1 MGACCLVIES
11 FTMTDRDKLLER
23 LRLIEALYEG
33 GATPGE
39 RAAAAAARER
49 VRARLATLEPRDPP
63 VEYRFTLNNTW
74 SRRLF
79 VSLLR
84 RYGLR
89 PYRYNRQRH
98 TTVMVRVSRGF
109 VNETLWPEFQALDE
123 ALREHLDHQTES
135 IIQEAVAADASE
147 AEEVAEVRALD

>member
-1 MGACCLVIES
+1 MS
-11 FTMTDRDKLLER
+11 DRDKLLDR

-33 GATPGE
+33 GATAGE

-49 VRARLATLEPRDPP
+49 VQARLRQMEQTAPP
-63 VEYRFTLNNTW
+63 IEFRFTLNNAW

-79 VSLLR
+79 VALLR

-89 PYRYNRQRH
+89 PYRYSRQRH

-109 VNETLWPEFQALDE
+109 VDETLWPEFQALDE
-123 ALREHLDHQTES
+123 ALREHLDRQTET
-135 IIQEAVAADASE
+135 IIQEAVDADGSE
-147 AEEVAEVRALD
+147 AEEVADIHVLE

>member
-1 MGACCLVIES
+1 MS
-11 FTMTDRDKLLER
+11 DRDKLLDR

-33 GATPGE
+33 GATAGE

-49 VRARLATLEPRDPP
+49 VQARLRQMEQTAPP
-63 VEYRFTLNNTW
+63 IEFRFTLNNAW

-79 VSLLR
+79 VALLR

-89 PYRYNRQRH
+89 PYRYSRQRH

-109 VNETLWPEFQALDE
+109 VDETLWPEFQALDE
-123 ALREHLDHQTES
+123 ALREHLDRQTET
-135 IIQEAVAADASE
+135 IIQEAVNADGSE
-147 AEEVAEVRALD
+147 AEEVADIHVLE